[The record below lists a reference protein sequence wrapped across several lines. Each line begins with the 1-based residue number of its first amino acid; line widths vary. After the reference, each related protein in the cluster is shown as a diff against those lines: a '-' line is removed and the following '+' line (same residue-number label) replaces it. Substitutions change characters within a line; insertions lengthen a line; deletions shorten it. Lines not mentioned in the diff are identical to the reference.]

1 MGFGNKSC
9 RTQNVRGIRRLAVY
23 DMIIRER
30 SHPRIGLIGNP
41 SDGYF
46 GKTVAFTFNNFSAT
60 VVLYESPDL
69 RIEPS
74 HRDHS
79 VFSGI
84 EALAADVR
92 RFGYYGG
99 IRLLKG
105 ATKKFYDYCTE
116 HDILLHKRN
125 FTLRYQSNIPHLV
138 GLAGSSAIICAC
150 MRALMRFYDVLIPPP
165 ILANLI
171 LSVEIQEL
179 GIAAGLQDRVVQ
191 AYQGLVSMDFDR
203 KLMESRGY
211 GDYHRLDPRQL
222 PPLYMAYRNDPSE
235 ISGIYH
241 GNLRQRFFAGDPAV
255 LAAIEEW
262 KQLTDDFLLA
272 LEEHDRQRMAALIN
286 RNFDIRRDLAAIQPA
301 NLDMVELAR
310 SEGASA
316 KFTGSGGAIV
326 GTYED
331 ETMFSHL
338 TAVLSDKNIQI
349 VKPVIATESGM
360 EITPS

>member
-1 MGFGNKSC
+1 
-9 RTQNVRGIRRLAVY
+9 
-23 DMIIRER
+23 MIIREL
-30 SHPRIGLIGNP
+30 SYPRIGLIGNP

-46 GKTVAFTFNNFSAT
+46 GKTIAFTFNNFAAA
-60 VVLYESPDL
+60 VVLYESPEL

-74 HRDHS
+74 LRDHS

-84 EALAADVR
+84 DALAADVR

-125 FTLRYQSNIPHLV
+125 FTLRYQSDIPHLV

-150 MRALMRFYDVLIPPP
+150 MKALMKFYDVRISPPL
-165 ILANLI
+165 LANLI

-191 AYQGLVSMDFDR
+191 AYQGLVSMDFNR
-203 KLMESRGY
+203 HLMESRGY
-211 GDYHRLDPRQL
+211 GEYRRLDPRQL
-222 PPLYMAYRNDPSE
+222 PPLYMAYRHDPSE
-235 ISGIYH
+235 VSGVYH
-241 GNLRQRFFAGDPAV
+241 GNLRQRFFAAEPAV

-262 KQLTDDFLLA
+262 INLTDDFLTA
-272 LEEHDRQRMAALIN
+272 LEQHDRQRMAFLMN
-286 RNFDIRRDLAAIQPA
+286 RNFDIRRELASIQPA
-301 NLDMVELAR
+301 NLEMVELAR
-310 SEGASA
+310 NEGASA

-326 GTYED
+326 GIYED
-331 ETMFSHL
+331 ETMFNRLS
-338 TAVLSDKNIQI
+338 AVLAEKNIHVI
-349 VKPVIATESGM
+349 KPVIATESGK
-360 EITPS
+360 ENSPS